1 MFCVGPSI
9 PFTDKFPR
17 DFDINTYISNIYN
30 GGNWIK
36 LNQAVIGPWCYLIK
50 RSFWIENNLQFVEG
64 IKYEDTECMSRSF
77 YYVGKIAA
85 LSKFSVYNYIQH
97 EGSTMNSKPNLL
109 KLKSEATLVNTLS
122 AFANN
127 IKDDD
132 FFVDYYRSIV
142 TGAYIGGLMMMA
154 NNKELM
160 VYFDEYMRQVHQAGK
175 IYNMAQSLP
184 KKIYRFIAI
193 HFPRL
198 FLKIC

>member
-1 MFCVGPSI
+1 M
-9 PFTDKFPR
+9 
-17 DFDINTYISNIYN
+17 
-30 GGNWIK
+30 
-36 LNQAVIGPWCYLIK
+36 NQAVIGPWCYLIK